1 MIKYSTQK
9 ACDFVGL
16 YPNIWPPVQ
25 YIVYEACVNCGLRNE
40 ADEIKNRYIGLIET
54 CFENTGKLWEK
65 YNGITGDVSNEDYTA
80 PSMMGWTSGLY
91 WLFKS
96 IK

>member
-1 MIKYSTQK
+1 MAHSIRT
-9 ACDFVGL
+9 FVESG
-16 YPNIWPPVQ
+16 
-25 YIVYEACVNCGLRNE
+25 
-40 ADEIKNRYIGLIET
+40 
-54 CFENTGKLWEK
+54 FENTGKLWEK